1 MGKIYVIMAKSA
13 TGKDTMYEAIKERA
27 GKEFKK
33 VVEYTTRPMRENE
46 TAGQEHYF
54 VDEAEFEKIKAS
66 GKLIEY
72 RVYQTMHGPWYYFNV
87 DDGQFDLKNNDYLL
101 ITTVE
106 AYVNIRK
113 YFGEDAVV
121 PLYLEVSDKTRI
133 HRALKRE
140 DEQSEPKYAEM
151 CRRFLA
157 DNEDYSDEKLNEAGI
172 TVRYSDEDFEKC
184 LGEIL
189 AVISG
194 N

>member
-46 TAGQEHYF
+46 VSGQEHHF
-54 VDEAEFEKIKAS
+54 VNEEEFKRIQAS

-87 DDGQFDLKNNDYLL
+87 DDGQFDLAKNDYLL

-113 YFGEDAVV
+113 YFGAEAVV

-157 DNEDYSDEKLNEAGI
+157 DNEDYSDEKLKEAGI
-172 TVRYSDEDFEKC
+172 TVRYSDEDFEEC
-184 LGEIL
+184 LSKIL
-189 AVISG
+189 EVISG